1 MHIAHV
7 ADGGTFPLFTPFCAG
22 LAFTL
27 CLLVIPQVL
36 ENNVLHGRHF
46 SEWLNELVPH
56 PFVSVEFDCNLS
68 FEQEILAV
76 SEKNL
81 I

>member
-1 MHIAHV
+1 M
-7 ADGGTFPLFTPFCAG
+7 
-22 LAFTL
+22 
-27 CLLVIPQVL
+27 IPQVL

-76 SEKNL
+76 SEKKLDL
-81 I
+81 IVKKHEKYMQTTFDFISQPCP